1 VRYYGENLCGYTHHG
16 YDYKNDL
23 ASVLTIPLKFYI
35 RLLMLSPLHIN
46 KQVLKEIQHEGGQ
59 IECFDLG
66 HIAILV
72 ATAKM
77 TLELTLTVQA
87 F

>member
-1 VRYYGENLCGYTHHG
+1 M
-16 YDYKNDL
+16 
-23 ASVLTIPLKFYI
+23 LTMPVKFYI

-66 HIAILV
+66 HIAIL
-72 ATAKM
+72 AASTSS
-77 TLELTLTVQA
+77 LTQLLG
-87 F
+87 